1 MCNQQFLSY
10 TVWSIYDAIPVP
22 EELKGS
28 VLKQARVG
36 PSKTDLNVIGATNN
50 YCGAL
55 IKDNLDFYPQC
66 DDCSFKSKV
75 ASRRRMTEIHYY
87 TSWAN

>member
-10 TVWSIYDAIPVP
+10 TVYDAIPVP

-36 PSKTDLNVIGATNN
+36 PAKTDLNVIGAINIVV
-50 YCGAL
+50 L
-55 IKDNLDFYPQC
+55 
-66 DDCSFKSKV
+66 
-75 ASRRRMTEIHYY
+75 
-87 TSWAN
+87 